1 MSQLRWHQRVF
12 VEGSGAGGGEMA
24 HTETT
29 IELAER
35 YCPSCKFDTQHAIR
49 TVSRRG
55 YPLPEEINTACGVC
69 NGDAFWALRLGPLVP
84 EAASTPEP
92 VNVLPGVT

>member
-1 MSQLRWHQRVF
+1 
-12 VEGSGAGGGEMA
+12 MA

-49 TVSRRG
+49 TVIRRG

-69 NGDAFWALRLGPLVP
+69 NGDTFWQLRMS
-84 EAASTPEP
+84 EQAADVASSAK
-92 VNVLPGVT
+92 VLPGVT